1 MSRAVRRHPAAA
13 PKERPARQPRVTLG
27 PGGAPRQTRGARA
40 PQEKRPWFRPR
51 VPRFMDDTIAELKKV
66 TWPTWPETRYLSFVV
81 IVVSLAVGITLGL
94 TDVFFNWLI
103 DHLLL
108 K

>member
-1 MSRAVRRHPAAA
+1 L
-13 PKERPARQPRVTLG
+13 E
-27 PGGAPRQTRGARA
+27 
-40 PQEKRPWFRPR
+40 
-51 VPRFMDDTIAELKKV
+51 DTIAELKKV
-66 TWPTWPETRYLSFVV
+66 TWPSWPETRYLSFVV